1 MARDFSR
8 FERGM
13 ERIAQLHP
21 EVSREAVTLIR
32 LSYHVF
38 LSLDDRLEQHFA
50 RHRLSTSSWIVLMMM
65 YCAPDRRVNPSQLSA
80 AVIQSRT
87 HMTRVADDLVA
98 KRLIRRAASATD
110 RRRVELTL
118 TATGV
123 KLIEKLLPMTWREYE
138 SALSV
143 FSKEEQKQLQ
153 TLLRR
158 WLAHL
163 DTVEAAGTDDAGT
176 RVPRG
181 ATAARQGNNAS

>member
-1 MARDFSR
+1 
-8 FERGM
+8 M

-21 EVSREAVTLIR
+21 EISREAVTLIR

-50 RHRLSTSSWIVLMMM
+50 RHRLSTSSWVVLMMM
-65 YCAPDRRVNPSQLSA
+65 YCAPDRRVNPSELSA

-98 KRLIRRAASATD
+98 KRLIRRTPSPTD

-118 TATGV
+118 TQSGL
-123 KLIEKLLPMTWREYE
+123 KLVEKLLPTTWAAYQ

-143 FSKEEQKQLQ
+143 FSEKEQIQLQ
-153 TLLRR
+153 SLLQR

-163 DTVEAAGTDDAGT
+163 NAGEAARPAAGKAPAQP
-176 RVPRG
+176 RVASAKQSRG
-181 ATAARQGNNAS
+181 KTSHGNR

>member
-13 ERIAQLHP
+13 ARIAQLHP
-21 EVSREAVTLIR
+21 GISRDAVTLIR

-65 YCAPDRRVNPSQLSA
+65 YCAPDRRVNPSELSA

-98 KRLIRRAASATD
+98 KRLIRRTASPTD

-118 TATGV
+118 TATGL
-123 KLIEKLLPMTWREYE
+123 KLIEELLPLTWAEYE

-143 FSKEEQKQLQ
+143 FSKNERSQLQ
-153 TLLRR
+153 SLLQR

-163 DTVEAAGTDDAGT
+163 NTDNAAQTGLAQPKQ
-176 RVPRG
+176 RKF
-181 ATAARQGNNAS
+181 AS

>member
-13 ERIAQLHP
+13 QRIAQLHP
-21 EVSREAVTLIR
+21 EISRDAVTLIR

-50 RHRLSTSSWIVLMMM
+50 RYHLSTSSWIVLMMM
-65 YCAPDRRVNPSQLSA
+65 YCAPDRRVNPSELSA

-87 HMTRVADDLVA
+87 QMTRVADDLVA
-98 KRLIRRAASATD
+98 KRLIRRAPSPTD

-118 TATGV
+118 TATGL
-123 KLIEKLLPMTWREYE
+123 KLIEKLLPLTWGEYE
-138 SALSV
+138 RALSV
-143 FSKEEQKQLQ
+143 FSKMERTRLQ
-153 TLLRR
+153 TLLQQ

-163 DTVEAAGTDDAGT
+163 NAGEPAQPAAIET
-176 RVPRG
+176 RGKSG
-181 ATAARQGNNAS
+181 AAAAKQRKNGP